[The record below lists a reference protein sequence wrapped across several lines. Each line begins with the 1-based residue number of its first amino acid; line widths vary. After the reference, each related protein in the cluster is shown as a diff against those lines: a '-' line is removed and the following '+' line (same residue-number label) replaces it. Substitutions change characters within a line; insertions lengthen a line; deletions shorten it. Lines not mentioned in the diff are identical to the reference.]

1 MSAIFFYAGKKRPRP
16 IWGLPGPFFPQ
27 PLVDG
32 FSKLWLRG
40 KGNLRVE
47 TLIPAGSMMGFTLG
61 LMLGLVLAAKSMQK
75 QQYLQGFL
83 RKSSKNTNIYKVFRK
98 NTQTHQFTGFQ
109 QYLLVFLQKAC
120 NNNNIY
126 TVVCKKRSNT

>member
-1 MSAIFFYAGKKRPRP
+1 MV
-16 IWGLPGPFFPQ
+16 PGGFFFPQ

-47 TLIPAGSMMGFTLG
+47 TLIPAGSRTSFTPG
-61 LMLGLVLAAKSMQK
+61 RAHAPKTPIFTRFSAKCPKPTKKLQK

-83 RKSSKNTNIYKVFRK
+83 QKSLKNIKKTQVSAVFARFSAK
-98 NTQTHQFTGFQ
+98 SIQKPNYLQGF
-109 QYLLVFLQKAC
+109 
-120 NNNNIY
+120 
-126 TVVCKKRSNT
+126 R